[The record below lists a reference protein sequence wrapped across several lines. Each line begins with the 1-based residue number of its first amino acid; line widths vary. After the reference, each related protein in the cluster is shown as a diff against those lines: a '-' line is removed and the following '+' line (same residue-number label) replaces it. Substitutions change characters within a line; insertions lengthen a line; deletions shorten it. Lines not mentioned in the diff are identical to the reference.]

1 MDNKEKQVEVLTF
14 RKGDLV
20 ATIATNG
27 VRHVSQVGETCA
39 EHGTLKRGIAYL
51 CSRGYMLSVEDFK
64 VV

>member
-1 MDNKEKQVEVLTF
+1 MNNKEMQVEVLTF

-27 VRHVSQVGETCA
+27 VRHVSQVGDRCV
-39 EHGTLKRGIAYL
+39 EHGTLKKGIAYL